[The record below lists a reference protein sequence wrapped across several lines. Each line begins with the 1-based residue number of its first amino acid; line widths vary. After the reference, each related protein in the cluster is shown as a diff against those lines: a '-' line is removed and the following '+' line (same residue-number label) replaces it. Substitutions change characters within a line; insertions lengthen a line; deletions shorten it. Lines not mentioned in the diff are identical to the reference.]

1 MLKVFREN
9 LKYLSWILWAVIAVF
24 VLFVFVDFGSVV
36 PGLSNPKSSAVTVG
50 GQEVTYGEY
59 QRAYRNLE
67 EQFRQIYGEQFTP
80 EVSRQLGLDRQAIEN
95 LINQKVLIAEAR
107 RLGLSAS
114 DGELRELILTIP
126 WLKDEQGRFIG
137 GDGYERVVRELKFP
151 SVEDFEATLRDEIV
165 VEKLTQILSE
175 NVYLSDAEVEQSYR
189 DQVEK
194 ASIRF
199 VLLPSAGPEAPA
211 GLEVEATRE
220 ELETYLGAHA
230 ERFRLPERR
239 RIAYLLTDL
248 GLIRGQVE
256 VADAEVE
263 AYYGEH
269 PDEFTQEEQVRA
281 RHILLRVDDQRSKDE
296 ALVQIEA
303 LRRRIEGSETFA
315 EVASAASD
323 DTASAAR
330 GGDLGFFGRERMTPE
345 FEQAAFDAEPGE
357 LVGPVE
363 TPFGVHLLEVTE
375 RRAAGRQPLDQVRV
389 RIRNSLISE
398 RAQQLAVT
406 KAGEIAAALGDE
418 EQVTADALRTMA
430 EADPALSFGETE
442 PFGRDELVP
451 AIGRSPELSAAVFE
465 LEPGAVT
472 APVRVPRG
480 WMVATLEE
488 TLEPRDPALDEVE
501 AEVRQAVEAEKRQQA
516 AMDRLAAARADVAEG
531 GKTFDQV
538 AAELGL
544 EVQESGEFG
553 SGGAISGLGM
563 APRVAEAAL
572 AMDEGEVAGP
582 FGISRGGVL
591 FEVVSRTRFDPAAF
605 AEARE
610 DTRDRLES
618 DELRRLL
625 SSLVQQR
632 RTELGV
638 QYDRGL
644 VETLDL
650 AGTEPS

>member
-36 PGLSNPKSSAVTVG
+36 PGLGNPKSSAVTVG

-165 VEKLTQILSE
+165 VKKLTQILSE

-406 KAGEIAAALGDE
+406 KAGEVAAALGDE

-488 TLEPRDPALDEVE
+488 TL
-501 AEVRQAVEAEKRQQA
+501 
-516 AMDRLAAARADVAEG
+516 
-531 GKTFDQV
+531 
-538 AAELGL
+538 
-544 EVQESGEFG
+544 
-553 SGGAISGLGM
+553 
-563 APRVAEAAL
+563 
-572 AMDEGEVAGP
+572 
-582 FGISRGGVL
+582 
-591 FEVVSRTRFDPAAF
+591 
-605 AEARE
+605 
-610 DTRDRLES
+610 
-618 DELRRLL
+618 
-625 SSLVQQR
+625 
-632 RTELGV
+632 
-638 QYDRGL
+638 
-644 VETLDL
+644 
-650 AGTEPS
+650 